1 MRTVSRHYFIFNN
14 KCLVWR
20 FEESAP
26 SKLDESFWVFVSTKN
41 LLIFW
46 HLGFSR
52 NAGTFVYVVLECQL
66 NPGRRIFKDSLF
78 TAGRVRIFV
87 TNLWPTGRSNLAPFM
102 QSLPKRARYST
113 VRSPMPTWHYEPIAI
128 RIWVTGTAVPP
139 DRWFCIYIVKFNC

>member
-1 MRTVSRHYFIFNN
+1 MIFYGKLLWQLLWKRRKWRVKTGWIFLSLIKACVSVPQR
-14 KCLVWR
+14 
-20 FEESAP
+20 
-26 SKLDESFWVFVSTKN
+26 
-41 LLIFW
+41 IFW
-46 HLGFSR
+46 FFDIWAFLETL
-52 NAGTFVYVVLECQL
+52 ALVYFVLECQL

-87 TNLWPTGRSNLAPFM
+87 TNLWPTGRSNLASFM